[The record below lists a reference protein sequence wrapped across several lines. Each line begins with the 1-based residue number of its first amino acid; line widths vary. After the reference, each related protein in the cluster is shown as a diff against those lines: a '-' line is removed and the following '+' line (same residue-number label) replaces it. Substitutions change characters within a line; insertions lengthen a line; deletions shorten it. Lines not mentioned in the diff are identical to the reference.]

1 MIVHPWQL
9 DLLDKMTKY
18 KGKGLI
24 QVTGRNTGKSAI
36 SAQALQRMMNDIHSR
51 PIENIVLSEGTVY
64 GSCYYTAEPIG
75 GNWIEMEAWCY
86 ETFGND
92 THPIWGEKTAPE
104 PAQRWYKNNRKFWFR
119 SEADRTMF
127 VLKWR

>member
-1 MIVHPWQL
+1 MIHPWQMN
-9 DLLDKMTKY
+9 LLDKMTKY

-24 QVTGRNTGKSAI
+24 QITNPKAGMRTF
-36 SAQALQRMMNDIHSR
+36 SAQALKRLMDDLYTYPISDIK
-51 PIENIVLSEGTVY
+51 LSEGTVY
-64 GSCYYTAEPIG
+64 GARYYTAEPIG
-75 GNWIEMEAWCY
+75 GNWVEMETWCY
-86 ETFGND
+86 QAFGND
-92 THPIWGEKTAPE
+92 DYPIWGEKTAPE